1 MKQQIVLE
9 CNSISTVLQ
18 DHISHWVCNKR
29 LPLQPEH
36 SYFGFPQS
44 VALVNGNFNKI
55 VAILAFLVQPP
66 DFQNTIYKLWLG
78 ALWHSLVQITAI
90 QSLQHGQKIFK
101 LLKISLRL
109 KHINLLSVP
118 FSGFRVG
125 ILESIQKDWHSPQG
139 SSYAAWEKKV
149 WPT

>member
-1 MKQQIVLE
+1 ML
-9 CNSISTVLQ
+9 
-18 DHISHWVCNKR
+18 HII
-29 LPLQPEH
+29 
-36 SYFGFPQS
+36 
-44 VALVNGNFNKI
+44 NFNSPRLDTVI
-55 VAILAFLVQPP
+55 VPLLQIKQRRHQKSHSLAQGQQLG
-66 DFQNTIYKLWLG
+66 FQQLSPALSCMAKLWLG

-125 ILESIQKDWHSPQG
+125 ILESIQKD
-139 SSYAAWEKKV
+139 
-149 WPT
+149 